1 MVIRRQKEVQQEE
14 EREDPNRKKPLP
26 KWVTQLL
33 DKKDPPSIEDSQGL
47 PRRSKRIEEQRRAQE
62 HIVNYALMAELQKV
76 QKPGSLEEAMEDPKW
91 KAAMQTEYDSILHN
105 QTWELVDRPKKRKVI
120 GTKWV
125 FKAKFKSDGSLDKY
139 KARLVAK
146 GFAQIEG
153 FDFKDTFAPTARL
166 TTIRTMIALAAQKGW
181 PMMQMDVKSAFLNG
195 YLKEEVYAEQPPGF
209 EVAGLENKVCR
220 LQKALYGLK
229 QAPRAWNQRST

>member
-1 MVIRRQKEVQQEE
+1 
-14 EREDPNRKKPLP
+14 
-26 KWVTQLL
+26 
-33 DKKDPPSIEDSQGL
+33 
-47 PRRSKRIEEQRRAQE
+47 
-62 HIVNYALMAELQKV
+62 
-76 QKPGSLEEAMEDPKW
+76 
-91 KAAMQTEYDSILHN
+91 MQTEYDSILHN

-153 FDFKDTFAPTARL
+153 FDFTDTFAPTARL
-166 TTIRTMIALAAQKGW
+166 TTICTMIALAAQKGW
-181 PMMQMDVKSAFLNG
+181 PVMQMDVKSAFLNG
-195 YLKEEVYAEQPPGF
+195 YLKEEVYVEQPPGF

-229 QAPRAWNQRST
+229 QAPHAWNQLIDRYLLSIGFQRSFLDAMS